1 MNSLTV
7 KSPSKIN
14 LALKIIRRRP
24 DGYHELATLFHRIS
38 LADSIAI
45 KKIKTGFKLKCSDP
59 KLPVDETNLIAKA
72 YRMLQGRVK
81 NLGGVEVFLKKQV
94 PIGAGLG
101 GGSGNAA
108 AFLTGMKKLYG
119 LKIST
124 LGLLKLGGRLG
135 ADVPFFIHNI
145 NEGIGIG
152 KGDRIIPV
160 KTRAK
165 HWFVLV
171 ASSRGLSTKEVYKN
185 TIPPPKPLSLT
196 KVSRAI
202 TMLSAF
208 LEKREYDQVGTF
220 LENDLEH
227 SAFRLRP
234 SLQNVIRR
242 IKKQGASLTRMT
254 GSGPTVFSILP
265 DFRSA
270 KRLVKKLRRLL
281 PSKQVLLCHSF

>member
-1 MNSLTV
+1 MQSLTV

-14 LALKIIRRRP
+14 LVLKIIRRRP

-38 LADSIAI
+38 LSDTLTIQ
-45 KKIKTGFKLKCSDP
+45 KRKEGFKLRCS
-59 KLPVDETNLIAKA
+59 KRGLPVDETNLITKA
-72 YRMLQGRVK
+72 YRKLQGKVK
-81 NLGGVEVFLKKQV
+81 NLGGAEVFLKKQV
-94 PIGAGLG
+94 PMGAGLG

-124 LGLLKLGGRLG
+124 RELLALGGQLG

-145 NEGIGIG
+145 NQGLGIG
-152 KGDRIIPV
+152 KGDRIKPL
-160 KTRAK
+160 KTRTK

-171 ASSRGLSTKEVYKN
+171 ASSRGLSTKEVYEN

-208 LEKREYDQVGTF
+208 LEKRAYDQVEAF
-220 LENDLEH
+220 LENDLEY

-234 SLQNVIRR
+234 TLRKIITR
-242 IKKQGASLTRMT
+242 IKKDGVPLTRMT

-281 PSKQVLLCHSF
+281 PSNQILLCHSF

>member
-1 MNSLTV
+1 MQSLTV
-7 KSPSKIN
+7 KSPAKIN

-24 DGYHELATLFHRIS
+24 DGYHELATLFHRVS
-38 LADSIAI
+38 LADSIMI
-45 KKIKTGFKLKCSDP
+45 KKRKEGFQLRCSNP
-59 KLPVDETNLIAKA
+59 ALPVDEANIITKA
-72 YRMLQGRVK
+72 YRVLQERVK
-81 NLGGVEVFLKKQV
+81 NLGGAEVFLKKQIPV
-94 PIGAGLG
+94 GAGLG

-108 AFLTGMKKLYG
+108 AFLVGMKKLYR

-124 LGLLKLGGRLG
+124 AELLIMGSRLG

-145 NEGIGIG
+145 NQGLGIG
-152 KGDRIIPV
+152 KGDKIQPL
-160 KTRAK
+160 KTQTR

-171 ASSRGLSTKEVYKN
+171 ASRQGLSTKEVYKN
-185 TIPPPKPLSLT
+185 TIPPSKPLSLT

-208 LEKREYDQVGTF
+208 LEKRAYGQVEAF

-234 SLQNVIRR
+234 SLRNVITR
-242 IKKQGASLTRMT
+242 IKKQGAPLTRMT

-281 PSKQVLLCHSF
+281 PSKQILLCHSF